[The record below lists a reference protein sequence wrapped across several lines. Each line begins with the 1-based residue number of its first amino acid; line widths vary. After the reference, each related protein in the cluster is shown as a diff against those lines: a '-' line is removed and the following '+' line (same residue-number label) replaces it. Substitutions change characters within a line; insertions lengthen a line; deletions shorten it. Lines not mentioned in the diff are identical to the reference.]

1 MDTTYA
7 WLKFIHVLAIAVWMG
22 GFASLLILNR
32 IASRHPGPDGV
43 ASFMRALEG
52 IGPRLLG
59 PGAGLALLSGVAMMI
74 VGHTGM
80 PLWITWGLVAMALFI
95 AIGVGLLR
103 PILGKLQQS
112 AKSGAAE
119 GDPAPLLGKQR
130 TLMLINLLIL
140 VSAVWAMVLKPT

>member
-1 MDTTYA
+1 
-7 WLKFIHVLAIAVWMG
+7 
-22 GFASLLILNR
+22 
-32 IASRHPGPDGV
+32 
-43 ASFMRALEG
+43 
-52 IGPRLLG
+52 
-59 PGAGLALLSGVAMMI
+59 
-74 VGHTGM
+74 M

-119 GDPAPLLGKQR
+119 GDTAPLLGKQR
-130 TLMLINLLIL
+130 TLMLINLLVL